1 MKPKEYSL
9 VTMARIDYP
18 LSPERIMS
26 ELVPWFTTWGFDLD
40 TSKSISDT
48 ISLFM
53 ESRESPRWGLLGNG
67 VVASERHAW
76 SAWTILRRLELHG
89 KCVAK
94 SPDTE
99 FLRIVAGTRQIK
111 EGIRRSGLS
120 QDDKI
125 GWVFYLPEHRGET
138 PLGSER
144 IPRSCYNTHSN
155 NAMRIISSLNGR
167 LVVKRPVPTEFGLSR
182 IGGDVLDGES
192 DSLETSFIHHLTNSI
207 IN

>member
-9 VTMARIDYP
+9 ITMARIDYP

-125 GWVFYLPEHRGET
+125 GWVFYLPEHRGRNATWIREDSAILLQHT
-138 PLGSER
+138 QQQCDEDYLITKWSPCR
-144 IPRSCYNTHSN
+144 QAPRAN
-155 NAMRIISSLNGR
+155 
-167 LVVKRPVPTEFGLSR
+167 
-182 IGGDVLDGES
+182 
-192 DSLETSFIHHLTNSI
+192 
-207 IN
+207 

>member
-1 MKPKEYSL
+1 MLLQSEMKPKEYSL
-9 VTMARIDYP
+9 ITMARIDYP

-111 EGIRRSGLS
+111 EGIRSIEKERKMGN
-120 QDDKI
+120 DN
-125 GWVFYLPEHRGET
+125 
-138 PLGSER
+138 SES
-144 IPRSCYNTHSN
+144 IKEFLESN
-155 NAMRIISSLNGR
+155 SWDARMKEIW
-167 LVVKRPVPTEFGLSR
+167 KR
-182 IGGDVLDGES
+182 LDGLMQE
-192 DSLETSFIHHLTNSI
+192 NK
-207 IN
+207 